1 MKNLWI
7 GILFFFI
14 GWTSHAQNKKNITEQ
29 SIQVAGLCGD
39 CKERIE
45 NAADI
50 KGVKLAIWTP
60 ETKVLK
66 LVFRNDKTSLE
77 KIKQAIAKAGYGS
90 EGVKADEKAYAKL
103 PECCKYKSSEAE
115 SLPHGK

>member
-1 MKNLWI
+1 MKNSII
-7 GILFFFI
+7 GILFSIIAFI
-14 GWTSHAQNKKNITEQ
+14 SHAQSKNITEQ
-29 SIQVAGLCGD
+29 TIQVNGLCGD

-45 NAADI
+45 TAADI

-60 ETKVLK
+60 ETKALK

-77 KIKQAIAKAGYGS
+77 KIKQAVAKAGYAS

-103 PECCKYKSSEAE
+103 PDCCKYDGP
-115 SLPHGK
+115 LPEGVKHNK